1 MHDSSQGLAC
11 GLADVTHAIQFD
23 GNENTSGFR
32 IMVPD
37 RRQLLG
43 AIAATFGSLAVSGQ
57 PARAVTRPREVA
69 ISPFVKP
76 TLPLMVQRAVA
87 ALDAHGR
94 HVRNRDLVGFVDF
107 SQPSRET
114 RFHLIDIEGG
124 KVLSSHLVSHGSGS
138 DPANSGWV
146 QRFSNQMGS
155 NASSPGAFLT
165 GVTYYGKHGRS
176 QRLIGLED
184 SNSAAMERGIVI
196 HAADYVSPEMA
207 RDHGRVGRS
216 QGCFAFSNND
226 ISGVMQKLGEGCL
239 LFATK

>member
-1 MHDSSQGLAC
+1 
-11 GLADVTHAIQFD
+11 
-23 GNENTSGFR
+23 
-32 IMVPD
+32 MVPD
-37 RRQLLG
+37 RRQFLG
-43 AIAATFGSLAVSGQ
+43 AIAATVGSLAVSGQ
-57 PARAVTRPREVA
+57 PAIAVTPPREIAV
-69 ISPFVKP
+69 SPFVKP

-107 SQPSRET
+107 SQPSREA

-165 GVTYYGKHGRS
+165 GVNYYGKHGRS

-184 SNSAAMERGIVI
+184 ANSAAMERGIVI
-196 HAADYVSPEMA
+196 HAADYVNEDMA
-207 RDHGRVGRS
+207 RDQGRVGRS
-216 QGCFAFSNND
+216 QGCFAFSNRD
-226 ISGVMQKLGEGCL
+226 ISSVLQKLGEGRL